1 MVIRKAITK
10 DISEI
15 RKLNEAEVPHV
26 SSIRRKDFLSFLEI
40 ASNFVVID
48 IDGEIAGF
56 MISLREG
63 ADYGSVNYK
72 FFNNHYRQFEYVDRI
87 VIKEEF
93 KGNGMGRKLYEFLFD
108 KNETDLVCCEVNV
121 KPQNPDSMAFH
132 QKLGFKE
139 KSKLITEDGK
149 KVVSMLVKNQNL

>member
-1 MVIRKAITK
+1 MIIREAITK

-15 RKLNEAEVPHV
+15 WKLNEAEVPHV

-121 KPQNPDSMAFH
+121 KPPNPDSMAFH

-139 KSKLITEDGK
+139 KSKLITENGK
-149 KVVSMLVKNQNL
+149 KMVSMLVRDQNS

>member
-1 MVIRKAITK
+1 MNIRQANSN
-10 DISEI
+10 DLAMI
-15 RKLNEAEVPHV
+15 RRLNEAEVPNV
-26 SSIRRKDFLSFLEI
+26 NSIRRKDFLYFLKM
-40 ASNFVVID
+40 ASNFVVIESNR
-48 IDGEIAGF
+48 EIAGF

-63 ADYGSVNYK
+63 VDYGSVNYK

-93 KGNGMGRKLYEFLFD
+93 KGKGMGRKLYDFLFE

-132 QKLGFKE
+132 QKLGFNE
-139 KSKLITEDGK
+139 KSKLITEDGA
-149 KVVSMLVKNQNL
+149 KVVSLMVKRI